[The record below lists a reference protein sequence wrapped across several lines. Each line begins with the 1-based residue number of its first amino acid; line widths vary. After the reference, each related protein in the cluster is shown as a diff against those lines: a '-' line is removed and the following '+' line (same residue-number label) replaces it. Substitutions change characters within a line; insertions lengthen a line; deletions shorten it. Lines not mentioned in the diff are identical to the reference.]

1 MMIGGDKPRGLRKL
15 VCWESS
21 VFPWTGEAQICER
34 SHYASILRFPPSKR
48 PKSLLICR
56 FVLMA
61 HSLLPP
67 LGFLASSL
75 TGSLVFDIF
84 GSEGIHD
91 LLKKVLIHRLKKKYF
106 SSFPQ
111 FSTKYHVCMLS
122 FYMPML
128 CVCVEFYHQKI
139 IDLITRYTANATSEI
154 SDCSKDTK
162 V

>member
-1 MMIGGDKPRGLRKL
+1 MIGGDKPRGLRKL

-48 PKSLLICR
+48 PKSLLIR
-56 FVLMA
+56 WFVLMA

-91 LLKKVLIHRLKKKYF
+91 LLKKVLIHRFKKKLLFFF
-106 SSFPQ
+106 SSILYQIP
-111 FSTKYHVCMLS
+111 CMYALFLYANVMCMRWILS
-122 FYMPML
+122 PENHWFNHSIHGECDIGNSRL
-128 CVCVEFYHQKI
+128 Q
-139 IDLITRYTANATSEI
+139 
-154 SDCSKDTK
+154 
-162 V
+162 